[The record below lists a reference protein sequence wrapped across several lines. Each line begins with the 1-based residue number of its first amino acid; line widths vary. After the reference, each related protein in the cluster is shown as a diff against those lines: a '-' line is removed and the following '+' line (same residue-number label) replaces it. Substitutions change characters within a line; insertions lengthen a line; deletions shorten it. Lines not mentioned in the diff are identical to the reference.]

1 MSDLAKIAVIGAG
14 LSGLACAR
22 ELAAAGVAVE
32 VFEKARGAGGRAATR
47 RSGSYHFDHGAQ
59 YFTARDARF
68 RAEVQKWS
76 SEGVVQ
82 PWSGRIVELG
92 EGGSMVEKGE
102 PTRYVGVPGMSAPA
116 RALAAGLDVRFRAQ
130 VKKIERRGASW
141 RLVFEDGDRHD
152 GFAGVV
158 ISAPA
163 PQSADLLRDSAP
175 LLAATCAAVEMQP
188 CWSVMAAFERPVGS
202 EFDGAFINGRDLAWA
217 ARNSGKPGR
226 PTEAECWVLQA
237 GPDWSQRNLERDR
250 TEVACEL
257 LTSFF
262 QIGDWPNQEPLH
274 LDAHRWRFARSAR
287 PDGAGCLFDP
297 DARGAVCGDWLN
309 GDRVEGAFAS
319 GLLAAKGFIAGGVA

>member
-1 MSDLAKIAVIGAG
+1 VSDSAKIAVIGAG

-22 ELAAAGVAVE
+22 DLAAAGVAVE
-32 VFEKARGAGGRAATR
+32 VFEKARGASGRAATR
-47 RSGSYHFDHGAQ
+47 RTGGYHFDHGAQ
-59 YFTARDARF
+59 YFTVRDARF
-68 RAEVQKWS
+68 RAEVEKWS
-76 SEGVVQ
+76 SEGIVQ

-102 PTRYVGVPGMSAPA
+102 PTRYVGVPGMTAPA
-116 RALAAGLDVRFRAQ
+116 RALAAGLHVRFRAH
-130 VKKIERRGASW
+130 VKTIERKGSSW
-141 RLVFEDGDRHD
+141 RLVLECGKAHD

-175 LLAATCAAVEMQP
+175 LLAAACDAVEMQP
-188 CWSVMAAFERPVGS
+188 CWSVMAAFEQPVGA

-226 PTEAECWVLQA
+226 PTDAECWVLQA
-237 GPDWSQRNLERDR
+237 GPDWARSNLERDR
-250 TEVACEL
+250 TEVARDL

-262 QIGDWPNQEPLH
+262 QIGDWPYQEPLH

-287 PDGAGCLFDP
+287 PDSAGCLFDP
-297 DARGAVCGDWLN
+297 DVRVAVCGDWLN
-309 GDRVEGAFAS
+309 GDRVEGAFTS
-319 GLLAAKGFIAGGVA
+319 GLVAAKGFIAGGLA